1 MSTEGVE
8 MQMNI
13 KTLGVFDITL
23 NGDSLI
29 KKGTRTYKIN
39 KLLQY
44 FIAFRNRKILPE
56 TIIENLFPEDEYTDP
71 KNTLSTQ
78 IFRLRK
84 AIKNVI
90 PEGEEESKYLTIN
103 SINGNYILEVG
114 EKVDI
119 DVDKFED
126 LIRLGDEK
134 LSKNRDEAL
143 KIYNKALDIYEGM
156 FLSENGYEVW
166 LTPVRNY
173 YNRLY
178 IKVTFRTIEILKEK
192 ENYDR
197 ITRTCEKA
205 LEFEPY
211 DEDIHICF
219 MEAMLKQGHFTNALN
234 HYEYVVSLLKKEM
247 GINSSPKLD
256 EFYKKIKS
264 TISEKRK
271 MTIIDF
277 WDKIKLKEPE
287 GAMQC
292 DFSDFKVII
301 DNQRRKSER
310 NSEDDYISIITLQSK
325 EADKS
330 DNTLWAEEMTCIL
343 KNSLRKG
350 DVFTFWNDKQ
360 ILVLLHEVKQQA
372 LLIIEKRIRDKIR
385 RRPKIAKFKINIDF
399 KPLLEEKLA
408 EEKVA
413 SEK

>member
-1 MSTEGVE
+1 

-13 KTLGVFDITL
+13 KTLGVFDISL
-23 NGDSLI
+23 NGKSLI

-90 PEGEEESKYLTIN
+90 PEGEDESKYLTIN
-103 SINGNYILEVG
+103 STNGNYILEVG

-119 DVDKFED
+119 DVDKFEE
-126 LIRLGDEK
+126 LIKQGDEK
-134 LSKNRDEAL
+134 LSKDRDEAL
-143 KIYNKALDIYEGM
+143 ETYYKALEIYEGM

-178 IKVTFRTIEILKEK
+178 IKVTFQTIEILKEK
-192 ENYDR
+192 EKYDT

-205 LEFEPY
+205 LNYEPY
-211 DEDIHICF
+211 DEDIHICL
-219 MEAMLKQGHFTNALN
+219 MESMLKQGQFTSVLN
-234 HYEYVVSLLKKEM
+234 HYEYVVNLLNKEM
-247 GINSSPKLD
+247 GISSSPKLD
-256 EFYKKIKS
+256 KFYKKIKS

-271 MTIIDF
+271 MTIMDF
-277 WDKIKLKEPE
+277 LSRIELDEPE

-292 DFSDFKVII
+292 DFSDFKVIV
-301 DNQRRKSER
+301 DSQRRKGER
-310 NSEDDYISIITLQSK
+310 NSEDDYISIITLEYEGEDTSVPEFWSQGMIK
-325 EADKS
+325 
-330 DNTLWAEEMTCIL
+330 IL

-350 DVFTFWNDKQ
+350 DVFTIWNDKQ

-372 LLIIEKRIRDKIR
+372 LILIEKRFRDKIR
-385 RRPKIAKFKINIDF
+385 LNPKIARLKINIDF
-399 KPLLEEKLA
+399 KPLLEERP
-408 EEKVA
+408 EEKELA
-413 SEK
+413 RK

>member
-1 MSTEGVE
+1 

-13 KTLGVFDITL
+13 KTLGVFDISI
-23 NGDSLI
+23 NGKSLI

-56 TIIENLFPEDEYTDP
+56 TIIENLFPEDEYSDP

-84 AIKNVI
+84 AIKNII
-90 PEGEEESKYLTIN
+90 PEGEEQDKYLTI
-103 SINGNYILEVG
+103 SSTNGNYILEVG
-114 EKVDI
+114 ENVEI
-119 DVDKFED
+119 DVDEFEN
-126 LIRLGDEK
+126 LIKKGDKK
-134 LSKNRDEAL
+134 LSQNREEAL
-143 KIYNKALDIYEGM
+143 EIFNKALEIYEGM
-156 FLSENGYEVW
+156 FLAENAYEVW

-178 IKVTFRTIEILKEK
+178 IKIIFQTIEILKDE
-192 ENYDR
+192 ENYDE

-205 LEFEPY
+205 LNYEPY

-234 HYEYVVSLLKKEM
+234 HYEYVLNLLKEEM

-256 EFYKKIKS
+256 KFYKKIKS

-277 WDKIKLKEPE
+277 LNKIDLEEAK
-287 GAMQC
+287 GSMQC
-292 DFSDFKVII
+292 DFSDFKVIV
-301 DNQRRKSER
+301 DNQRRKGER
-310 NSEDDYISIITLQSK
+310 NFEDDYVCIITLEQT
-325 EADKS
+325 ED
-330 DNTLWAEEMTCIL
+330 TLVNSWVEEMTQIL

-360 ILVLLHEVKQQA
+360 ILILLHEVKQQA
-372 LLIIEKRIRDKIR
+372 LIIIEKRIRDKIR
-385 RRPKIAKFKINIDF
+385 TRPKIAKLKINIDF
-399 KPLLEEKLA
+399 KPLLEEKSDKK
-408 EEKVA
+408 EIYR
-413 SEK
+413 

>member
-1 MSTEGVE
+1 

-13 KTLGVFDITL
+13 KTLGVFDISI
-23 NGDSLI
+23 NGKSLI

-56 TIIENLFPEDEYTDP
+56 TIIENLFPEDEYSDP

-84 AIKNVI
+84 AIKNII
-90 PEGEEESKYLTIN
+90 PEGEEQDKYLTI
-103 SINGNYILEVG
+103 SSTNGNYILEVG
-114 EKVDI
+114 ENVEI
-119 DVDKFED
+119 DVDEFEN
-126 LIRLGDEK
+126 LIKKGDKK
-134 LSKNRDEAL
+134 LSQNREEAL
-143 KIYNKALDIYEGM
+143 EIFNKALEIYEGM
-156 FLSENGYEVW
+156 FLAENAYEVW

-178 IKVTFRTIEILKEK
+178 IKIIFQTIEILKDR
-192 ENYDR
+192 ENYDE

-205 LEFEPY
+205 LNYEPY

-234 HYEYVVSLLKKEM
+234 HYEYVLNLLKEEM
-247 GINSSPKLD
+247 GIISSPKLD
-256 EFYKKIKS
+256 KFYKKIKS

-277 WDKIKLKEPE
+277 LNKIDLEEAK
-287 GAMQC
+287 GSMQC
-292 DFSDFKVII
+292 DFSDFKVIV
-301 DNQRRKSER
+301 DNQRRKGER
-310 NSEDDYISIITLQSK
+310 NFEDDYVCIITLEQT
-325 EADKS
+325 ED
-330 DNTLWAEEMTCIL
+330 TLVNSWVEEMTQIL

-360 ILVLLHEVKQQA
+360 ILILLHEVKQQA
-372 LLIIEKRIRDKIR
+372 LIIIEKRIRDKIR
-385 RRPKIAKFKINIDF
+385 TRPKIAKLKINIDF
-399 KPLLEEKLA
+399 KPLLEEKSDKK
-408 EEKVA
+408 EIYR
-413 SEK
+413 